1 MLEIHDMLKS
11 GSKIEG
17 DEGMVE
23 ECSSENIGQ
32 TGQRGQSVI
41 STCNMATI
49 REDPPPPKKL
59 ERAFS
64 IAEFK
69 EKN

>member
-32 TGQRGQSVI
+32 TGQRGKSVI

-49 REDPPPPKKL
+49 REDPPPKKL
-59 ERAFS
+59 EGAQLS
-64 IAEFK
+64 L
-69 EKN
+69 